1 MWFFLISSIAS
12 SILGNAADSWFS
24 ETKAGIWFCKKV
36 DQIATWSAKR
46 LNIRLL
52 KQEESWKKKY
62 PNVSDKIL
70 DLENRLEKLENF
82 R

>member
-1 MWFFLISSIAS
+1 MWILIISNITW
-12 SILGNAADSWFS
+12 SILGSATDSWFA
-24 ETKAGIWFCKKV
+24 ETKCGIWFYKKIN
-36 DQIATWSAKR
+36 QIFTWSAKK

-52 KQEESWKKKY
+52 EQEESWKKKY

-70 DLENRLEKLENF
+70 NLENRLEKLENF